1 MARKLGIFHQDFAK
15 GLNRDTDE
23 VLYINFG
30 LFEDIFLNNLLIKTN
45 DGKSN
50 KYDCKFVSH
59 DCYARWNENLFLRQ
73 TEQLLPNE
81 DLPVFLYPSSD
92 QSETYNSDKTH
103 DDLGFEEP
111 LIALTPAIGPSEVM
125 LYSGDYFSLWKNKI
139 IMSSLKAQS
148 LFIITLNESFNKINH
163 IEKIHIASRIR
174 DFIVT
179 EEGMYLV
186 LEGRYQNQKD
196 TPNLGKITIE

>member
-1 MARKLGIFHQDFAK
+1 MPKVSYSTVGQDPR
-15 GLNRDTDE
+15 LE
-23 VLYINFG
+23 P
-30 LFEDIFLNNLLIKTN
+30 
-45 DGKSN
+45 
-50 KYDCKFVSH
+50 
-59 DCYARWNENLFLRQ
+59 
-73 TEQLLPNE
+73 QLK
-81 DLPVFLYPSSD
+81 
-92 QSETYNSDKTH
+92 TYNSDKTH
-103 DDLGFEEP
+103 NDLGFVEP

-163 IEKIHIASRIR
+163 IEKIHIGSRIR

-186 LEGRYQNQKD
+186 LEGRYQNK
-196 TPNLGKITIE
+196 KILLILVKLLLSNFKFYLLIYIIFRNCLII

>member
-1 MARKLGIFHQDFAK
+1 MKLAQDDNSIYGKIIEVKKTGENYKIFSKGHRNAQGLTMLNKELIFSSEHGHVGGDELNKIIKDKNYGWPKVSYSTLGQDPR
-15 GLNRDTDE
+15 LE
-23 VLYINFG
+23 P
-30 LFEDIFLNNLLIKTN
+30 
-45 DGKSN
+45 
-50 KYDCKFVSH
+50 
-59 DCYARWNENLFLRQ
+59 
-73 TEQLLPNE
+73 QLK
-81 DLPVFLYPSSD
+81 
-92 QSETYNSDKTH
+92 TYNSDKTH

-111 LIALTPAIGPSEVM
+111 LIALTPAIGPSELM

-163 IEKIHIASRIR
+163 IEKIHIGSRIR